1 MPGAASLFDP
11 RDTRSLPSSPLVAE
25 VEAVI
30 DQQHRWCALLVRAR
44 HEKTTQSALTA
55 RGLETFLPLYS
66 NRHTYGNRTREFRV
80 PLFPGYVFCRFM
92 LEPEAGRMP
101 EASSANDART
111 LSEGW
116 SVTKESPLRGA
127 GTGRAPMP
135 VDERELAAIRVA
147 LSSPFTITP
156 HHYVRVG
163 RRGRVLSGP
172 LAGIEGIVIEVKG
185 GLRLILSITSL
196 ERSIAVDLDYDQV
209 SLG

>member
-11 RDTRSLPSSPLVAE
+11 RDTRSLASSPLVTE
-25 VEAVI
+25 VGAVA

-44 HEKTTQSALTA
+44 HEKTTQSALEA

-66 NRHTYGNRTREFRV
+66 NRHIYGNRTREFRV

-92 LEPEAGRMP
+92 LEPDAQSMP
-101 EASSANDART
+101 EA
-111 LSEGW
+111 G
-116 SVTKESPLRGA
+116 SVNGPHSVNEEPSLTKQSLLHAA
-127 GTGRAPMP
+127 GTGRAPVP

-147 LSSPFTITP
+147 LNSPFTITP
-156 HHYVRVG
+156 HHYVRLG
-163 RRGRVLSGP
+163 RPGRIRSGP

-185 GLRLILSITSL
+185 GLILILSITSL
-196 ERSIAVDLDYDQV
+196 ERSIAVELDYDQV